1 MKKIN
6 FNNQNVIK
14 GKNINKKYYNNYKS
28 NISPSLKEEIL
39 SPGDEDIPYSDK
51 TTYKYD
57 YNNASTLINESD
69 ININSTKKTLI
80 LDLDETLVHSSFKP
94 IIYNNTFYSPDLFLT
109 INFQGNIHKVYVLKR
124 PFLQEFL
131 NEMNKIYNIMI
142 FTASV
147 KEYAN
152 PLLDILDKE
161 NVIKKRFYREHCVFK
176 GGKYIKNLE
185 VIKQDLKDIILV
197 DNNPISYSLNKN
209 NGIPIKSWYYD
220 KNDKELFNIRNV
232 LYFLANVYDV
242 RDYIPK
248 IIINNDIYFNESNSN
263 DLKPKTKSLNKY
275 NNIKKQ
281 NEE

>member
-28 NISPSLKEEIL
+28 NISSSLKEEIL
-39 SPGDEDIPYSDK
+39 SPGYEDIPYSNK

-124 PFLQEFL
+124 PYLQERRSRNQADSRFDKF
-131 NEMNKIYNIMI
+131 NK
-142 FTASV
+142 
-147 KEYAN
+147 
-152 PLLDILDKE
+152 
-161 NVIKKRFYREHCVFK
+161 
-176 GGKYIKNLE
+176 
-185 VIKQDLKDIILV
+185 
-197 DNNPISYSLNKN
+197 
-209 NGIPIKSWYYD
+209 
-220 KNDKELFNIRNV
+220 
-232 LYFLANVYDV
+232 
-242 RDYIPK
+242 
-248 IIINNDIYFNESNSN
+248 
-263 DLKPKTKSLNKY
+263 
-275 NNIKKQ
+275 
-281 NEE
+281 